1 MTKVTMENMY
11 CMKIRKRK
19 EIPRRALRELNGRS
33 TFNFKACSSS
43 DYIRAH
49 VCVEQREG
57 WLFILLYILTI
68 STFSVQGPIR
78 QKVSREP

>member
-1 MTKVTMENMY
+1 MENMY

-19 EIPRRALRELNGRS
+19 QRPRRALGELNGRRS
-33 TFNFKACSSS
+33 TLNFKAYSSC
-43 DYIRAH
+43 DYIPAH

-57 WLFILLYILTI
+57 WLFILHYILTI
-68 STFSVQGPIR
+68 SALNVQGPIS

>member
-1 MTKVTMENMY
+1 MENIY

-19 EIPRRALRELNGRS
+19 ERPRWALRELNGRRS
-33 TFNFKACSSS
+33 TFNFKVYSSC
-43 DYIRAH
+43 DYILAH

-68 STFSVQGPIR
+68 SMFNVQGPIR
-78 QKVSREP
+78 YKVRRKP